1 MSTFINS
8 STTLPD
14 VPSLPPIQIP
24 NTFRASADHHLP
36 PLDEDSHLS
45 PHAFTSFP
53 PTHRQPAGSSND
65 THSPLT
71 NVSPLPPNLRK
82 SLSVDSFSRHPR
94 SRPVSV
100 VGRQQKATPV
110 TSPSDEQRRG
120 APPARQSQPHAVD
133 SPHVSYLPRDPAFP
147 LSGRSRGAS
156 VSTSDDDA
164 GQPIP
169 EESDGEPVR
178 DAPQFS
184 TGARRSKIMGKLR
197 PALLPGELPLPS
209 RLQGVNPATPAN
221 TDSGDDH
228 TPWLPAITPENGLA
242 RNSKAGPSNR
252 PSHEGTIGSGSA
264 GNNRPLGF
272 NCGPRLQS
280 VSLVP
285 LTQPTTSG
293 LIA

>member
-8 STTLPD
+8 STTLPNL
-14 VPSLPPIQIP
+14 PSLPPIQIP
-24 NTFRASADHHLP
+24 STFRASADHHLP

-53 PTHRQPAGSSND
+53 PPHRQPAGSSND
-65 THSPLT
+65 THSPPT

-94 SRPVSV
+94 SPPVSV

-110 TSPSDEQRRG
+110 ISPSDEQRRG
-120 APPARQSQPHAVD
+120 APQLAPPARQPQPHAVD
-133 SPHVSYLPRDPAFP
+133 SPHVSYLPRDPNFP

-164 GQPIP
+164 SQPIP
-169 EESDGEPVR
+169 EESDGEPIR

-184 TGARRSKIMGKLR
+184 TGARRGGSKFKGRLR
-197 PALLPGELPLPS
+197 PSLPPGELPLPS
-209 RLQGVNPATPAN
+209 KLHGMNPTTPTNA
-221 TDSGDDH
+221 DSGDDH
-228 TPWLPAITPENGLA
+228 TPWLPAITPENGLP

-252 PSHEGTIGSGSA
+252 PSHEGTIGSGYTS
-264 GNNRPLGF
+264 NNRSLGF
-272 NCGPRLQS
+272 DCGSKLQS
-280 VSLVP
+280 VCLF
-285 LTQPTTSG
+285 L
-293 LIA
+293 